1 MNTLSHKLDL
11 RHSPIAVGFLDAPPE
26 GLEKWTGAVPAG
38 CAFWRVAMD
47 GRAFYTVPGD
57 HYNCAVGSYTHAL
70 TLPPDR
76 GAVLEDTIGFMVGNG
91 YLQIAEVSSI
101 PVLPKPPAV
110 IAYAPVGEAPF
121 DPAVVL
127 IAAKPYAAMLIYEAA
142 LRAGAGEALTD
153 VLGRPGCAVL
163 PLSLNAGSTVLSFG
177 CKGNRTFTG
186 LPDDEL
192 YVAIPG
198 GKWRAVEDTLESI
211 LKANSA
217 METYYRQKLESIAP
231 AGSDRPL

>member
-1 MNTLSHKLDL
+1 
-11 RHSPIAVGFLDAPPE
+11 
-26 GLEKWTGAVPAG
+26 
-38 CAFWRVAMD
+38 MD
-47 GRAFYTVPGD
+47 GRAFYTVPED

-70 TLPPDR
+70 ALPPDR

-91 YLQIAEVSSI
+91 YLQIAEVPSI

-110 IAYAPVGEAPF
+110 IAYAPVDRAPF

-127 IAAKPYAAMLIYEAA
+127 IAAKPYAAMIIYEAA
-142 LRAGAGEALTD
+142 LLAGAGDALTHA
-153 VLGRPGCAVL
+153 LGRPGCAVL
-163 PLSLNAGSTVLSFG
+163 PLAVNAGSAALSFG

-198 GKWRAVEDTLESI
+198 GKWKEVESAIESI
-211 LKANSA
+211 LNANAA
-217 METYYRQKLESIAP
+217 METYYRQKLETIAP
-231 AGSDRPL
+231 GGN

>member
-1 MNTLSHKLDL
+1 MNSFEQKLGL
-11 RHSPIAVGFLDAPPE
+11 RNPPIGIAFLDAPPD

-70 TLPPDR
+70 ALPPDR
-76 GAVLEDTIGFMVGNG
+76 GAVLEDTVGFMVGNG
-91 YLQIAEVSSI
+91 YIQIAEVPSI
-101 PVLPKPPAV
+101 PVLPKSPAV
-110 IAYAPVGEAPF
+110 VAYAPVDRAPF

-127 IAAKPYAAMLIYEAA
+127 IAARPYAAMILYEAA
-142 LRAGAGEALTD
+142 LRAGAGNALTHA
-153 VLGRPGCAVL
+153 LGRPGCAVL
-163 PLSLNAGSTVLSFG
+163 PLAVNSDSAALSFG

-198 GKWRAVEDTLESI
+198 GKWRDVENALESI
-211 LKANSA
+211 LSANAA
-217 METYYRQKLESIAP
+217 METYYRQKLETMP
-231 AGSDRPL
+231 PGEN